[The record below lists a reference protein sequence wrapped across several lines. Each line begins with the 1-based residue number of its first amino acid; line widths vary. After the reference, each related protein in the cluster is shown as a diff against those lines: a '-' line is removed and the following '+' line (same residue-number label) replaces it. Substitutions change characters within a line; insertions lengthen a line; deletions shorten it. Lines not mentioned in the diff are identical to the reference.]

1 MFELRRALEVEED
14 DTVRIDILE
23 LLQLLR
29 DRSDVVYP
37 IVKEIDSIS

>member
-1 MFELRRALEVEED
+1 MFELRPALDVEED
-14 DTVRIDILE
+14 ETVRVEILE

-37 IVKEIDSIS
+37 IVKDIDSIS